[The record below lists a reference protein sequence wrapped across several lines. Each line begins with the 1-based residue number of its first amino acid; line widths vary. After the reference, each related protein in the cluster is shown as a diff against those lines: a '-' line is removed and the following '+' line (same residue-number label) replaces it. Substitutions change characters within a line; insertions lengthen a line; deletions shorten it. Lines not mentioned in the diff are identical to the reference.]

1 MLLTRFTVV
10 IEVKL
15 AQHCV
20 CMAGKKSRKEFS
32 IKNKKQNINITY
44 QRKN

>member
-20 CMAGKKSRKEFS
+20 CMAGKSRKEFS

>member
-20 CMAGKKSRKEFS
+20 CMAAKKVE
-32 IKNKKQNINITY
+32 KNFQ
-44 QRKN
+44 